1 LRESATKPIIA
12 AADNN
17 VPQNKWSR
25 LYVLADITLTMP
37 ICTPEWARMRAW
49 AQFFAVLYGI
59 ALAGLAMCG
68 QLAPPPWFF
77 FVGAVAFIVPLGYL
91 FLWVG
96 DMLAQSIPEESPWM
110 PWVAIATSLVLVG
123 TYGQLL
129 AIVPIVFLVFLG
141 AIGFLIWR
149 KRADGVFRAYASLLL
164 IGLGYVSV
172 FAWNELCASLTL
184 HAIRDPILRDMDLAI
199 YRWLLHTP
207 ADGAE
212 IFPLIRYPPLL
223 LYLDNAYQCMFIGI
237 PLVIFVLHSSG
248 GEPRAFIQALF
259 SCYFVALLIFLLF
272 PTIGP
277 TLADPKL
284 FSKAYEHTQTYEMI
298 RQMTA
303 EYKALQGTGA
313 LSGLG
318 YFVALPS
325 LHVAVAVL
333 EQVFL
338 YRSRAHFWL
347 FLPINLLV
355 VPATV
360 VLGYHYLLD
369 VPAGVLLASAVL
381 AMPARNRAR
390 GLLRRLGNEL

>member
-1 LRESATKPIIA
+1 M
-12 AADNN
+12 
-17 VPQNKWSR
+17 
-25 LYVLADITLTMP
+25 LADTTPTSP
-37 ICTPEWARMRAW
+37 ICSQEWTRMRAW
-49 AQFFAVLYGI
+49 AQFFAVLYAV
-59 ALAGLAMCG
+59 ALAGLAARG
-68 QLAPPPWFF
+68 LFAPPPWFF

-91 FLWVG
+91 FLWIG
-96 DMLAQSIPEESPWM
+96 NMLAKSIPDESPWI
-110 PWVAIATSLVLVG
+110 PWVAIAIGLVLVG
-123 TYGQLL
+123 IYGQLL
-129 AIVPIVFLVFLG
+129 EVVPIVFLVFLG

-149 KRADGVFRAYASLLL
+149 KRADVVLRAYASLLL
-164 IGLGYVSV
+164 IGLGYISV

-199 YRWLLHTP
+199 YGWLLHTP

-212 IFPLIRYPPLL
+212 IFPLIRYPLLL
-223 LYLDNAYQCMFIGI
+223 LYLENAYQCMFIGI

-277 TLADPKL
+277 TLADSNL
-284 FSKAYEHTQTYEMI
+284 FSTAYEHTQTYEMT
-298 RQMTA
+298 RQMAA
-303 EYKALQGTGA
+303 EYMALQGNGA
-313 LSGLG
+313 LMGLG

-333 EQVFL
+333 VQVFL
-338 YRSRAHFWL
+338 YRSPAHFWL

-369 VPAGVLLASAVL
+369 VPAGVLLASVILAV
-381 AMPARNRAR
+381 PARSRAR
-390 GLLRRLGNEL
+390 GLLRRAGNQL